1 MTITYTWS
9 VVQMDAYPQAD
20 GEKDVV
26 FTVHWTLSGTDG
38 TYNGSAYGS
47 VGVTV
52 DPAEPFTPY
61 ADLTKTQ
68 VIGWVQE
75 ALGVEIVAS
84 FEANIATQIAD
95 QINPPIVTPPLPWAP
110 APTPPVV

>member
-1 MTITYTWS
+1 MTINYTWS

-20 GEKDVV
+20 GEQDVV

-61 ADLTKTQ
+61 ADLTEEQ
-68 VIGWVQE
+68 VLGWVWESGVDKTAQE
-75 ALGVEIVAS
+75 ANV
-84 FEANIATQIAD
+84 ATQIEN
-95 QINPPIVTPPLPWAP
+95 QINPPVVTPPLPWAP
-110 APTPPVV
+110 VPIPPVV